1 MNSSKPVCPL
11 LNLLYQLVSRMRN
24 SRILVIAE
32 MDLGLNRFVSDSQ
45 YKDYLTVRS
54 FISTSRDRYNA
65 PQQFGLEIKYSCV
78 WAVIWIGWGSGMEPE
93 TLYVHIKFVAVFFL
107 PAATL
112 VKSRARPSANQRPA
126 FSKSKTNENRNA
138 HVCQHSWC
146 YYLTHLTNIYK
157 VIFITFQH

>member
-1 MNSSKPVCPL
+1 
-11 LNLLYQLVSRMRN
+11 MRN

-107 PAATL
+107 PSRHTCKIKSQALSQSAA
-112 VKSRARPSANQRPA
+112 R
-126 FSKSKTNENRNA
+126 F
-138 HVCQHSWC
+138 
-146 YYLTHLTNIYK
+146 
-157 VIFITFQH
+157 